1 MPAPGVPENCIVLV
15 VGVMAVWALANVAAI
30 AEIKTRQMGSCQGAE
45 SLVRF
50 KVVPSCP
57 VSLLGYGIFV
67 SKKPHSSLRAVV
79 NRFRKQRLQQ
89 LQSL

>member
-1 MPAPGVPENCIVLV
+1 
-15 VGVMAVWALANVAAI
+15 MAVWALAKVAAI

-57 VSLLGYGIFV
+57 VSRLGYGISV
-67 SKKPHSSLRAVV
+67 SKKPHSSIESRCEQIQEATTSTASELMKNIDKSRP
-79 NRFRKQRLQQ
+79 RHTI
-89 LQSL
+89 